1 MLLDMCPQ
9 TSGKH
14 AYPWLVYYFLLL
26 ELWLA
31 TVIGVITK
39 QLLHIYGGQ
48 KVIVRC
54 PLWQLRRSTRTGFE
68 LSSRLDIRQKT
79 SPLGYLLFFLQ
90 SVHEILWTLTR
101 FVVTLYSSECL
112 ATWLDLGSVSTGGL
126 VSSFLP
132 CHRLCFLEQ
141 RLWPCLYSKHN
152 TDYWGCQF
160 TRHS

>member
-39 QLLHIYGGQ
+39 QLLHICGGQ

-54 PLWQLRRSTRTGFE
+54 PL
-68 LSSRLDIRQKT
+68 
-79 SPLGYLLFFLQ
+79 
-90 SVHEILWTLTR
+90 
-101 FVVTLYSSECL
+101 
-112 ATWLDLGSVSTGGL
+112 
-126 VSSFLP
+126 
-132 CHRLCFLEQ
+132 
-141 RLWPCLYSKHN
+141 
-152 TDYWGCQF
+152 
-160 TRHS
+160 